1 MTEVLIS
8 LISMIGGLGVA
19 YIVNVA
25 GKKVQQKKAEK
36 QPKDR
41 MEQMFDGYE
50 RLIKQKDL
58 EDDRKQQY
66 IKTIEEELRLTKE
79 HVGHLENALEATK
92 QELTESRVE
101 NQELREK
108 LDEMRREYKLVKQD
122 NQDTVDALR
131 R

>member
-1 MTEVLIS
+1 MNEVIIAVIS
-8 LISMIGGLGVA
+8 LIGGLGTA

-58 EDDRKQQY
+58 EDDRKQKY
-66 IKTIEEELRLTKE
+66 IQTIEEELRLTKE
-79 HVGHLENALEATK
+79 HVGHLERALEATK
-92 QELTESRVE
+92 DELNESRVE
-101 NQELREK
+101 NQELRER
-108 LDEMRREYKLVKQD
+108 LDEMRREYQIVKKD
-122 NQDTVDALR
+122 NKDTVDALTK
-131 R
+131 